1 MSFDPND
8 TGDFSK
14 KSIYEDFDPALL
26 VEKGLELQA
35 VAMALAA
42 PHVKTGEFEGSFD
55 GFLEH
60 ASNGHPYF
68 RLYNE
73 DPAALSIEFGTAKTA
88 GQHILGRAGDAIGND
103 RVYVDTSGVAPIK
116 AHTAEETKDH
126 QKLIDEVHR
135 RAKAARTRAKRA
147 AKKSAEGS

>member
-1 MSFDPND
+1 MSFDPAD
-8 TGDFSK
+8 TGDFNQ

-35 VAMALAA
+35 VAMTLAA

-55 GFLEH
+55 GFLEY

-73 DPAALSIEFGTAKTA
+73 DPAALSIEFGTAKVK
-88 GQHILGRAGDAIGND
+88 GQHILGRAGDALGND
-103 RVYVDTSGVAPIK
+103 REFVDTSHITP
-116 AHTAEETKDH
+116 HTAEETKDH
-126 QKLIDEVHR
+126 QALLDKVR
-135 RAKAARTRAKRA
+135 KNAKAARRRA
-147 AKKSAEGS
+147 AKKAREESA